1 MLDLATGISLTIA
14 GFAALVAFVT
24 YLRGNVREDKH
35 AAEDRAETS
44 TKLDI
49 ISNDIKDIKAEN
61 RRYSSELRDV
71 HEIAVHARERADAA
85 HERLDRAGID
95 SQGTRGGSND

>member
-1 MLDLATGISLTIA
+1 MDLATGISLGIA

-24 YLRGNVREDKH
+24 YLRGNVRADRQD
-35 AAEDRAETS
+35 AETQAETS
-44 TKLDI
+44 TKLDFI
-49 ISNDIKDIKAEN
+49 ANDLKDIKAEN

-71 HEIAVHARERADAA
+71 REIAVHARERADAA

-95 SQGTRGGSND
+95 KQG